1 MSAAGVTVRVAR
13 ASDAPALAALAT
25 ELGYPA
31 DAESVARRLSG
42 LLASRGDVVFVAV
55 ADGAEI
61 VGFVHGA
68 EKRLLVSE
76 PFVELEG
83 LIVTA
88 AARRRGAAGELIA
101 AVERWTLARE
111 VTELRVRARVE
122 RNVADL
128 FYRRQGFVLEKQQR
142 VFAKRLGEPVADG
155 EALGADRSPDLV

>member
-1 MSAAGVTVRVAR
+1 MKAAGVTVRVAR

-31 DAESVARRLSG
+31 DAEGIARRLSG
-42 LLASRGDVVFVAV
+42 LLRGRDDVVFVVV
-55 ADGAEI
+55 ADETAI
-61 VGFVHGA
+61 VGFVHAA

-88 AARRRGAAGELIA
+88 AARRRGGAGELIA
-101 AVERWTLARE
+101 AVERWALARE

-122 RNVADL
+122 RDVADL

-142 VFAKRLGEPVADG
+142 VFAKRLGELVGNEETA
-155 EALGADRSPDLV
+155 GAGRSPDLV